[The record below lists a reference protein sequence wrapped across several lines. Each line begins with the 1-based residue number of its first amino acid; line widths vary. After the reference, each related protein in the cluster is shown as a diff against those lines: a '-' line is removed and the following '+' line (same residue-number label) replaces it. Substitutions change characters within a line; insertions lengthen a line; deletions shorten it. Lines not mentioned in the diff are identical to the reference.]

1 MRILTVSF
9 ESAPDFLRAFHWGPE
24 GGELVFATRAR
35 VAPDERVLVDL
46 RLPRLWERM
55 VLGGIGQTAYADH
68 ARVRFFSEERMSLAF
83 AQEIAE
89 GRHPPSSGRRHA
101 RFPLSIRAEWSVTS
115 EPRGRIVSA
124 TFDVSATGAF
134 VHSLAPPRV
143 GTKLDVV
150 MCTVDGRHCQLRA
163 RVARTRTA
171 LSAASPKGDW
181 VAGMGLHF
189 ESRDPAMRRWREH
202 LRRID
207 ACGQV
212 AV

>member
-9 ESAPDFLRAFHWGPE
+9 ESAPAFLRAFHWGPE
-24 GGELVFATRAR
+24 GGEIAFATRAV
-35 VAPDERVLVDL
+35 VAADERVLVEL
-46 RLPRLWERM
+46 RLPGMWSRM
-55 VLGGIGQTAYADH
+55 VLGAVALPSQPGQ
-68 ARVRFFSEERMSLAF
+68 ARVRFLPEERMSLAF
-83 AQEIAE
+83 AQELAE
-89 GRHPPSSGRRHA
+89 GHCPPSSGRRHP
-101 RFPLSIRAEWSVTS
+101 RFPLSIRAEWSAAT

-143 GTKLDVV
+143 GTALNVV
-150 MCTVDGRHCQLRA
+150 MCTGDGTRRPLRA

-181 VAGMGLHF
+181 IAGMGLHF
-189 ESRDPAMRRWREH
+189 EPGDVATRSWREH

-207 ACGQV
+207 GSGHV
-212 AV
+212 TT